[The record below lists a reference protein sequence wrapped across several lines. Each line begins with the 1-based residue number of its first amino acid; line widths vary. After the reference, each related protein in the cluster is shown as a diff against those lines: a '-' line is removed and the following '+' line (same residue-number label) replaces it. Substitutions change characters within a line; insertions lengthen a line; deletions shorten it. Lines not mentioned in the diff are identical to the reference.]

1 MFVLSG
7 DAEVLDD
14 LVCLLCEGFVN
25 PNGMLGVGFGE
36 FEVVA
41 CAIACQKSEAE
52 LKQIGNPLSM
62 FMTAS
67 FMAVNRSSRSLVSKR
82 NAINEM
88 SFSGSFSRGCIA
100 SDWILKTEQG
110 TDVAFDQ
117 DSDLVL
123 NCFRLSEETL

>member
-88 SFSGSFSRGCIA
+88 SFSGSFSRGYVV
-100 SDWILKTEQG
+100 SD
-110 TDVAFDQ
+110 
-117 DSDLVL
+117 
-123 NCFRLSEETL
+123 